1 MKFAPGKHVQRTV
14 AAAAAAVAVFAATGC
29 SAVSPQATTMEY
41 AASDGIVEDLGPLEL
56 RNILLVSPS
65 EDEPGTL
72 LGTVF
77 NNSSSDVQLTIE
89 GGSATATITIPGNGK
104 FVFEDEDTEDG
115 TLTGISEPPG
125 ALANLPFTVNS
136 ETKDIKIPVLDGT
149 FERYQEFVPG
159 GYTPAP
165 EPSSSTSEAAEEG
178 DH

>member
-1 MKFAPGKHVQRTV
+1 MKFAPRKHVQRTV
-14 AAAAAAVAVFAATGC
+14 AAGIAATVLLTATGC
-29 SAVSPQATTMEY
+29 SLVSPQATTLEY
-41 AASDGIVEDLGPLEL
+41 SAADGIVEDLGPLEL

-65 EDEPGTL
+65 EGKPGTL

-77 NNSSSDVQLTIE
+77 NTSSSDVQLTIDGDTE
-89 GGSATATITIPGNGK
+89 SATITVPGNGK

-115 TLTGISEPPG
+115 TLAGISERPG
-125 ALANLPFTVNS
+125 ALVDLPFTVNS
-136 ETKDIKIPVLDGT
+136 QTKDIKIPVLDGT

-165 EPSSSTSEAAEEG
+165 TGTASAPTEEG